1 MKKIIITL
9 YFLIIAWPAF
19 AIEHKVAAIVNDEV
33 ITDIDLK
40 KRVALIIKSS
50 GMENNQQSVALVKG
64 QALQVM
70 IDEKLIDLEAKKLGI
85 EVEEEEVADA
95 LKGIADNNGL
105 KPEDLGVFLSQG
117 GLDKAT
123 LVEQIKHQLLW
134 NKIIRLS
141 LQPKITVSSQEVEEN
156 AKSIKQA
163 ILSAKDT
170 ADHSEQVKL
179 AEIVMYAKDKKQAKS
194 KLALAREVVKRIR
207 NGADFTKMVTQFSQA
222 GSVGNNGELGWVY
235 VFQLMPDLQKTIKN
249 LNIGDVSDPIIM
261 DDGVHILKISNRK
274 SNKPKDNTELDE
286 VQIKEILLGKKLE
299 VLVRSNLMQMRNHAY
314 ISIK

>member
-1 MKKIIITL
+1 MKKIILTL
-9 YFLIIAWPAF
+9 YFLLITWPAF
-19 AIEHKVAAIVNDEV
+19 AIEHKVAAVVNDEV

-40 KRVALIIKSS
+40 KRIALIIKSS
-50 GMENNQQSVALVKG
+50 GMENNQQSVALVKA

-70 IDEKLIDLEAKKLGI
+70 IDEKLIDIEAKKLGV
-85 EVEEEEVADA
+85 EVEEEEVGDA
-95 LKGIADNNGL
+95 LKGIAENNGL
-105 KPEDLGVFLSQG
+105 KPEDLGAFLSQS

-141 LQPKITVSSQEVEEN
+141 LQPKVVASDQEVEEN

-163 ILSAKDT
+163 MLNTKGTEDQ
-170 ADHSEQVKL
+170 SEQVKL

-222 GSVGNNGELGWVY
+222 GSVSNNGELGWVY
-235 VFQLMPDLQKTIKN
+235 VFQLMPNLQKTIRS
-249 LNIGDVSDPIIM
+249 LNIGDVSDPVIM
-261 DDGVHILKISNRK
+261 DDGVHILKVSNRK
-274 SNKPKDNTELDE
+274 SNKPKSDTEPDE
-286 VQIKEILLGKKLE
+286 TQIKEILLGKKLE
-299 VLVRSNLMQMRNHAY
+299 VLVRSTLMQMRNHAY